1 MRPECWDALSAL
13 CDGEVVEPDLVRE
26 ALLDRQAAGF
36 LVAIAE
42 TRAAL
47 CDESDEPSPAFDARM
62 LQAFARLESKGVLGV
77 VRRLT
82 QRPARMVILGTAAG
96 LVAGLLTGA
105 LVAPRMLAPTG
116 WEDVASSSRP
126 VPSVAS
132 GDTSAPPPAIP
143 QPADKPDFAFQ
154 AGRDWLEPGVNP

>member
-1 MRPECWDALSAL
+1 
-13 CDGEVVEPDLVRE
+13 
-26 ALLDRQAAGF
+26 
-36 LVAIAE
+36 
-42 TRAAL
+42 
-47 CDESDEPSPAFDARM
+47 M

-116 WEDVASSSRP
+116 WEDVARSSRP
-126 VPSVAS
+126 APSLASDQGRTAS
-132 GDTSAPPPAIP
+132 GPEVVTPRPTG
-143 QPADKPDFAFQ
+143 KPDFAFQ
-154 AGRDWLEPGVNP
+154 TGHDWTEPGLTP